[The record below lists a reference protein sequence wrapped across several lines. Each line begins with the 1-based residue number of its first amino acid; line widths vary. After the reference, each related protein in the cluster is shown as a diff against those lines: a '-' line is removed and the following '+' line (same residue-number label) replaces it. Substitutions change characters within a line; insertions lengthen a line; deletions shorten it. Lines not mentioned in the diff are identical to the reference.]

1 MSNLLVI
8 PNISQTCLVGFICAN
23 ETFIAIYGVIFT
35 IVISLGVYIYGLQ
48 DKSEKITLTKN
59 TNIKKVI
66 TQCLGFFALS
76 FLAFPSPFYE
86 FVNFI
91 LSASLL
97 LSIFDAFKE
106 VFKFNENEL
115 SGERAVKKFKEEVI
129 KEKLKEFEDLKIK
142 NDALQKLL
150 EEKRDG
156 KDVERFLL
164 DENNDSYYFIRAQSS
179 GYITNIDINVLFTE
193 EIYLTKETSQKI
205 SKKYSYYIPYSISN
219 GAPVDFDD
227 VILGIKKEEGQKID
241 EEKLR
246 SFVSISDEYENPSSY
261 LEAEMRSYYSEM
273 FSLIKMEDSKG
284 LELKLKEFSSFVDH
298 FTCKAD
304 SYVDIIQFINDDIIF
319 PLQKYS
325 FKQGDIDC
333 IKKVVGFSLGYI
345 YQSLDKKSVQTFNI
359 FLRNFGHAFYESFD
373 LSPDEQTKFHDAY
386 FRWLN
391 EVAKYSIKSK
401 IKKDKNYIDYAINF
415 LSSLNGQIKIAFDKK
430 NLEAFSKAL
439 AFLDNS
445 FSRESYE
452 HDEFPQ
458 LDELILIKKAVIFG
472 FTAWAY
478 KHNSGGD
485 FYKEA
490 FSKLLSSLQK
500 DPVYYY
506 RNVEDNLNY
515 YLSIYLKAIEISE
528 KRGSFGWDSWGMPE
542 GEVYT
547 VTIHDDIK
555 NLLVDRI
562 LKIIVDDPNL
572 AINIKDGNYN
582 DGLSHIKEGN
592 QQFDPLLNKTQHSF
606 VSITHITDEQFISV
620 KIKFYNIFSQ
630 IAEKYETDVRKK
642 IIEQSLDDTKFNEF
656 VKENFDSY
664 EKARVLYRV
673 QKFTKDT
680 EKKIDG
686 FGYNILLHKEQFIA
700 ETNVHYTNGNQ
711 FGEDLARSEDNKV
724 LESIYKKFGKIIPIK
739 KEKIGQIVSA
749 ENNLSAI
756 VLWING
762 YFNIQDTN
770 PENFKPHWQ
779 ETNSREDNGPYYQ
792 GSING
797 IPFYIVYKFQEH
809 KSYPDTMFIFENDS
823 FSINE
828 FEIEEDKTLDKDNT
842 KFAEKA
848 EDCLMLSITN
858 LSSLEQERIKIVEKW
873 TENDPDSIK
882 DKEAKVEELKTNVVF
897 KFFKGLSAD
906 SLIIDNLKI
915 KIFHIK

>member
-8 PNISQTCLVGFICAN
+8 PNISQTCLAGFICAN

-115 SGERAVKKFKEEVI
+115 SGERAVKKFKEGVI
-129 KEKLKEFEDLKIK
+129 KEKLNEFESLKIK
-142 NDALQKLL
+142 NDTLQKLL
-150 EEKRDG
+150 GEKRGG
-156 KDVERFLL
+156 KEVERFLL

-179 GYITNIDINVLFTE
+179 GYITNIDLNVLFIE
-193 EIYLTKETSQKI
+193 EIDPAKETSQK
-205 SKKYSYYIPYSISN
+205 SNKKYSYYVPYSISN

-298 FTCKAD
+298 FTCKSE

-319 PLQKYS
+319 PLQKYA

-373 LSPDEQTKFHDAY
+373 LESDEQAKFHDAY

-391 EVAKYSIKSK
+391 EVAKYSIKPK
-401 IKKDKNYIDYAINF
+401 IKKDKDYVDYAINF
-415 LSSLNGQIKIAFDKK
+415 LSSLNGQLKIAFDKK
-430 NLEAFSKAL
+430 NLEAFSKTL
-439 AFLDNS
+439 AFIDDS

-452 HDEFPQ
+452 HDEDLL
-458 LDELILIKKAVIFG
+458 LDEIILIKKAVIFG
-472 FTAWAY
+472 FTAWTY
-478 KHNSGGD
+478 KYHGGEN

-506 RNVEDNLNY
+506 RNVEDDLNY
-515 YLSIYLKAIEISE
+515 YLSVYLKAIEISE

-547 VTIHDDIK
+547 VTIHDDMK
-555 NLLVDRI
+555 NLLIDRI
-562 LKIIVDDPNL
+562 LKIVAENPTL
-572 AINIKDGNYN
+572 SINIKDGNYN
-582 DGLSHIKEGN
+582 DILSLIKEGN
-592 QQFDPLLNKTQHSF
+592 LQFDPLINKTQHSF
-606 VSITHITDEQFISV
+606 VSIANITDEQFATV
-620 KIKFYNIFSQ
+620 KAKFYSIFSQ
-630 IAEKYETDVRKK
+630 ITEKYEKNVREKV
-642 IIEQSLDDTKFNEF
+642 IEQSLDGNKFNEF

-664 EKARVLYRV
+664 KKARVLYRI
-673 QKFTKDT
+673 QKFTKDA
-680 EKKIDG
+680 EKKVDG

-700 ETNVHYTNGNQ
+700 VTNIHYTNGNQ

-724 LESIYKKFGKIIPIK
+724 LESIYKKFDKITSIK
-739 KEKIGQIVSA
+739 KEKIGQVVSA

-797 IPFYIVYKFQEH
+797 VPFYIVYKFQEH
-809 KSYPDTMFIFENDS
+809 KSYPDTMFMFENDS

-828 FEIEEDKTLDKDNT
+828 FEIEEDKTLDKKNT

-858 LSSLEQERIKIVEKW
+858 LSPLESERKKIVEKW
-873 TENDPDSIK
+873 IENDPESVK
-882 DKEAKVEELKTNVVF
+882 DKDAKIEELKTNVVF

-906 SLIIDNLKI
+906 SLIVDNLKTR
-915 KIFHIK
+915 IFHIK